1 MGHIV
6 QLFETG
12 DGVLAVGV
20 WLLRAC
26 GRRLTQTRLPACRTG
41 NRWCWKMRHLSEALK
56 PPSNDPPH
64 TSLSLLHT
72 HSVFPSRS
80 LFPPWMSHFLCQD
93 YLRVLVIAHASSM
106 FVCFFLIIIK
116 LLNMDNGMR
125 ISDIFSLIV
134 GAQGALGHLPVW
146 VFVHLDGASRWQGWV
161 WASPGN
167 GCRQPRNKSHFLR
180 HSLSVHL

>member
-26 GRRLTQTRLPACRTG
+26 GRCLTQTRLPACRTG

-64 TSLSLLHT
+64 TSLSPAHT
-72 HSVFPSRS
+72 LCFS
-80 LFPPWMSHFLCQD
+80 LPLSF
-93 YLRVLVIAHASSM
+93 SSM
-106 FVCFFLIIIK
+106 NEPFSLPGLFKGTCYCSHKFHVWFFLIII
-116 LLNMDNGMR
+116 NNGMR

-134 GAQGALGHLPVW
+134 ETQGALGHLPVW

-167 GCRQPRNKSHFLR
+167 GCRQPRNISQSHFLK

>member
-1 MGHIV
+1 MQWVTLCSCLKQVTESLLLVSGCSERV
-6 QLFETG
+6 G
-12 DGVLAVGV
+12 GV
-20 WLLRAC
+20 WHKRGFQLAEP
-26 GRRLTQTRLPACRTG
+26 GTDGAGKWGTSQKHWNPPPMTLPT
-41 NRWCWKMRHLSEALK
+41 L
-56 PPSNDPPH
+56 
-64 TSLSLLHT
+64 LSLLHT

-93 YLRVLVIAHASSM
+93 YGYLLLLTQVPW
-106 FVCFFLIIIK
+106 FK
-116 LLNMDNGMR
+116 KKPLLNMDNGMR

-134 GAQGALGHLPVW
+134 GTQGALGHLPVW

-167 GCRQPRNKSHFLR
+167 GCRQPRNKSHFLK